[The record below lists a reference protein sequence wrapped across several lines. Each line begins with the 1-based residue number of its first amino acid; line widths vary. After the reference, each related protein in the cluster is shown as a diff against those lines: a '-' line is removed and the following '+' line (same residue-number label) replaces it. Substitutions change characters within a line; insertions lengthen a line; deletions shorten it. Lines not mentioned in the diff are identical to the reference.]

1 MNGLITG
8 LQLLCLEQTG
18 RINQQMI
25 PFRQLIKRVAD
36 NITVCIAFFILAFLY
51 LVAPLPANCSE
62 NTAVEVERS
71 VERSIQTRQDT
82 NQKLEKWD
90 AEQQELLNLYDELMH
105 ENQVL
110 INQNK
115 ALHLEL
121 DQRRDSVDSLKI
133 RQIENEKTG
142 REIEPF
148 LKQVY
153 MDLNEFVLH
162 DTPFL
167 RQERTER
174 MMRLGQ
180 IIEDVSLPITEK
192 FRKVMEAL
200 FVEAEYGNTIEVIQQ
215 KIEIQGKSSEVL
227 ANILRLGR
235 ISMFALTLDHNEAA
249 FYNVADKK
257 WIFLGNE
264 YLHTIYEAVEM
275 ANRQRR
281 VDLLSMPLGRI
292 SVQ

>member
-1 MNGLITG
+1 MNGLTTA
-8 LQLLCLEQTG
+8 LQLLCLEQTSL
-18 RINQQMI
+18 INQQMI
-25 PFRQLIKRVAD
+25 PFRKLIKRVVD
-36 NITVCIAFFILAFLY
+36 NITIFIAFFILAFLS
-51 LVAPLPANCSE
+51 LVAPLPANCSDS
-62 NTAVEVERS
+62 TAVEVERS

-82 NQKLEKWD
+82 SHKLEKWD

-105 ENQVL
+105 ENKIL
-110 INQNK
+110 TNQNK
-115 ALHLEL
+115 ALHIEL
-121 DQRRDSVDSLKI
+121 DQRQESVDSLKV
-133 RQIENEKTG
+133 RQTENEKTG

-153 MDLNEFVLH
+153 MDLNEFVLQ

-167 RQERTER
+167 KQERTER
-174 MMRLGQ
+174 MVRLGQ
-180 IIEDVSLPITEK
+180 IMEDISLPVTEK

-200 FVEAEYGNTIEVIQQ
+200 FVEAEYGNTIEVTQQ
-215 KIEIQGKSSEVL
+215 KIEIQGKSSEIL
-227 ANILRLGR
+227 ADILRLGR

-249 FYNVADKK
+249 FYNVSDKK
-257 WIFLGNE
+257 WISLDSQ

-281 VDLLSMPLGRI
+281 VDLLSIPLGRI